1 MTKQRKVPLRK
12 CLVTKELK
20 PKEDLIRLVKTK
32 ENDILIDPT
41 GKINGRGAYLTY
53 DRDVFLKA
61 KKENMLAQAF
71 KMKIESEV
79 YDELLA
85 LISDNNE

>member
-1 MTKQRKVPLRK
+1 MAKQRKVPLRK

-32 ENDILIDPT
+32 ENKVLIDPS
-41 GKINGRGAYLTY
+41 GKLNGRGAYLSNNKE
-53 DRDVFLKA
+53 VVLKA
-61 KKENMLAQAF
+61 KEENVLAQAF
-71 KMKIESEV
+71 KTKIDTQIYE
-79 YDELLA
+79 DLLA